1 MAPIP
6 LTALSLTLALAL
18 GLTACKET
26 APPAEVIR
34 PAQVW
39 TVSGQASATK
49 LAYAGEVRARHEAEL
64 GFRVNGKISARRV
77 ELGDAVQPG
86 QVLMEL
92 DAHDLQLQLAA
103 SRANLAAAEA
113 DRINARNEL
122 ARLKPLYEQKFIGKS
137 ALDQAQAAF
146 DAAVARVNAARAQV
160 SLAENQAQYT
170 TLTADRP
177 GIITSIRAEAGQV
190 VHAGQPVLRIAYDS
204 EREVHVRV
212 GERTAQQMPVG
223 TPVQVRL
230 WSAPDTLLEGR
241 VREIAPAADT
251 SRSVLVKVAL
261 PTAPQELR
269 LGIAADVL
277 LPAAPGQD
285 AHWLPATALFQKGPA
300 PAVWV
305 VNPDHRV
312 SLQTVE
318 VLAFREDG
326 LYVRGLKDGQ
336 QVVAAGVHMLAEGQT
351 VHPVPYDGPRQTL
364 ITPSNRALDGHP
376 GPSEG
381 GLQ

>member
-1 MAPIP
+1 MSSIP
-6 LTALSLTLALAL
+6 LTTLSLTLALAL

-39 TVSGQASATK
+39 TVSGQAPGTEM
-49 LAYAGEVRARHEAEL
+49 AYAGEVRARHEAEL

-86 QVLMEL
+86 QALMEL

-113 DRINARNEL
+113 ARINARNEL
-122 ARLKPLYEQKFIGKS
+122 ERLKSLYAQKFIGKS
-137 ALDQAQAAF
+137 ALDQAQAAL

-190 VHAGQPVLRIAYDS
+190 VQAGQPVLGIAYDG

-212 GERTAQQMPVG
+212 GERTAQGMPVG
-223 TPVQVRL
+223 TVVRVRL
-230 WSAPDTLLEGR
+230 WSAPDTPLEGR
-241 VREIAPAADT
+241 VREIAPAADP

-261 PTAPQELR
+261 PAAPRELR

-277 LPAAPGQD
+277 LPIAPSQD
-285 AHWLPATALFQKGPA
+285 VHWLPATALFQKGPN

-312 SLQTVE
+312 SLQAVE

-326 LYVRGLKDGQ
+326 LYVRGVKEGQ
-336 QVVAAGVHMLAEGQT
+336 QVIAAGVHRLAEGQT
-351 VHPVPYDGPRQTL
+351 VHPVPYDAPRKTL
-364 ITPSNRALDGHP
+364 ITPSSMALERHP
-376 GPSEG
+376 GPSDG
-381 GLQ
+381 GER

>member
-1 MAPIP
+1 MIIP
-6 LTALSLTLALAL
+6 AHKALPLVLLLSLA
-18 GLTACKET
+18 ACKEPE
-26 APPAEVIR
+26 PPREVVR
-34 PAQVW
+34 PAQIW
-39 TVSGQASATK
+39 TVSGQASIAET
-49 LAYAGEVRARHEAEL
+49 AYSGEVRARHEAEL
-64 GFRVNGKISARRV
+64 GFRIGGKVSDRRV
-77 ELGDAVQPG
+77 ELGDAVRTG
-86 QVLMEL
+86 QALAKL
-92 DAHDLQLQLAA
+92 DTADLDLQLAS

-137 ALDQAQAAF
+137 ALDHAQAAF
-146 DAAVARVNAARAQV
+146 DAAVARVNAARAHV

-177 GIITSIRAEAGQV
+177 GVITWIGAEVGQV
-190 VHAGQPVLRIAYDS
+190 VAAGQPVLRIAYDS

-241 VREIAPAADT
+241 VREIAPAADA
-251 SRSVLVKVAL
+251 SRSVLVKVTL
-261 PTAPQELR
+261 PAAPRGLR

-277 LPAAPGQD
+277 LPTPPGQD
-285 AHWLPATALFQKGPA
+285 VHWLPASALFQQGPA
-300 PAVWV
+300 AAVWV